1 MFHRS
6 RRLQERKT
14 TKIAIT
20 GMSEGSGTTHLAVAI
35 SNYYASR
42 ERLDVLFVEC
52 ELSKGIIGLRTSD
65 TWMAK
70 GISGFERA
78 GVAYMPECP
87 GEQAVELMAE
97 PYDVIIFETKGWP
110 ASMRGIFC
118 ACDRVIITVS
128 ARPWHYP
135 AMQENLKHMI
145 QLEHE
150 IVQGD
155 YCSFGLTEGG
165 RKKLNQELHL
175 QCTGIPMIADPLRL
189 TNTDIR
195 FLKQFLGN

>member
-35 SNYYASR
+35 SSYYASK

-52 ELSKGIIGLRTSD
+52 EPSKGIIGLRTSD
-65 TWMAK
+65 TRMTK
-70 GISGFERA
+70 GLSGFERA
-78 GVAYMPECP
+78 GVSYIPECP
-87 GEQAVELMAE
+87 DEQAMELMAE
-97 PYDVIIFETKGWP
+97 PYDVIIMETKGWP

-118 ACDRVIITVS
+118 ACDRVMITMS

-135 AMQENLKHMI
+135 VLQGNMKQMI

-155 YCSFGLTEGG
+155 YCSFGLTEDG
-165 RKKLNQELHL
+165 RKKLNQEFHL
-175 QCTGIPMIADPLRL
+175 QCTGIPTIADPLRL
-189 TNTDIR
+189 NNTDIR